1 MRKKI
6 TTKEFIAICNKIH
19 NFKYIYDKTVYKDA
33 KSPVTITC
41 PVEGHGDF
49 EQISSYHKSG
59 NGCQKCSKNIKMTK
73 EEFEIRAQKIH
84 NNKYT
89 YINTKFPNTKVII
102 TCRTHGDFYINWQSH
117 LKGYGCK
124 SCSKELKYSN
134 THPKLLKKLSDIHK
148 NKYNYSLI
156 HTTAKLKDIV
166 TIICP
171 VHGEFKKRI
180 QNHID
185 GQGCEKCS
193 TNRIKTTEDFIKKAR
208 QVHGNLYD
216 YSQSNYKGTK
226 VEVKIICNIHG
237 VFEQAPNNHVSSG
250 QKCPKCMKEITS
262 VYSQSLFKAACI
274 RNNIGLGVF
283 YILRCFDQHEEF
295 YKLGIT
301 SRSIAKRYKGSDR
314 LPYNYEIV
322 QEIYDLPEII
332 FKLEKQLKCYL
343 LNFDMQYTPN
353 IFFKGS
359 KTECFKVCKN
369 I

>member
-1 MRKKI
+1 M
-6 TTKEFIAICNKIH
+6 
-19 NFKYIYDKTVYKDA
+19 
-33 KSPVTITC
+33 
-41 PVEGHGDF
+41 
-49 EQISSYHKSG
+49 
-59 NGCQKCSKNIKMTK
+59 
-73 EEFEIRAQKIH
+73 
-84 NNKYT
+84 KYT
-89 YINTKFPNTKVII
+89 LKQIEDKIIALDYKSNLDVGRNYKVLDKLDLACDKHNTNFTQTI
-102 TCRTHGDFYINWQSH
+102 RDLF
-117 LKGYGCK
+117 KGQVACKKCK
-124 SCSKELKYSN
+124 SERDSN
-134 THPKLLKKLSDIHK
+134 YNTFEETSNKIHK

-156 HTTAKLKDIV
+156 PVTAKLKDTV

-171 VHGEFKKRI
+171 IHGNFKKRI
-180 QNHID
+180 QNHMD

-193 TNRIKTTEDFIKKAR
+193 INRIKNTEDFIEKAKKI
-208 QVHGNLYD
+208 HGDLYD

-226 VEVKIICNIHG
+226 VKIKIICNIHG
-237 VFEQAPNNHVSSG
+237 VFEQAPNNHLSNI
-250 QKCPKCMKEITS
+250 QKCPKCMREVTS

-274 RNNIGLGVF
+274 RNNAGLGVF
-283 YILRCFDQHEEF
+283 YILRCFDKYEEF

-301 SRSIAKRYKGSDR
+301 SRSVTKRYKSSDK

-343 LNFDMQYTPN
+343 LNSDIQYTPN